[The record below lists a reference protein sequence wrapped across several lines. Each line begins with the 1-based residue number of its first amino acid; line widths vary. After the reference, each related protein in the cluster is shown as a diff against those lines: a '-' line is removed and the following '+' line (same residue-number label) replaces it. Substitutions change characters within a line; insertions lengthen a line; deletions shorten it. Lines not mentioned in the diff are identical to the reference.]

1 MNLALEIARKT
12 KRLKYWQEQFQH
24 LTKDKDSILEKLN
37 TYNLLISKLAKAKEK
52 TDVEECENRLVALE
66 RELSSLFEE
75 RRLLTSDL
83 GTPAVKDT
91 Y

>member
-1 MNLALEIARKT
+1 MNLSLAVARKT
-12 KRLKYWQEQFQH
+12 KRLKYWEEQFQH
-24 LTKDKDSILEKLN
+24 LTQNKDFILEKLN
-37 TYNLLISKLAKAKEK
+37 TYNLLISKLARAKEK
-52 TDVEECENRLVALE
+52 PDLLECENRLCTLE
-66 RELSSLFEE
+66 RELSGLFES

>member
-1 MNLALEIARKT
+1 MNLSLTVARRI

-24 LTKDKDSILEKLN
+24 LTQDKDSILEKLN

-52 TDVEECENRLVALE
+52 ADLLECENRLCGLE